1 MQFSIFNFQFSNKDG
16 QIALPFIL
24 LISGVIIEITIAGS
38 FITYFLGTAGLGER
52 LSLRASAA
60 AQSGIRDAMIKITR
74 DKEFGSSAQNYSLTV
89 GNDETLISVTRTVDN
104 ALNIYI
110 YTINSTA
117 TAGSRQKKLVA
128 VLVVNQTTGYVQF
141 QSLSEEPVT

>member
-1 MQFSIFNFQFSNKDG
+1 MGYNSARG

-24 LISGVIIEITIAGS
+24 LISGIIIEITIAGS
-38 FITYFLGTAGLGER
+38 FVTYFLGTAGLGER

-60 AQSGIRDAMIKITR
+60 AHSGIRDAMIKITR
-74 DKEFGSSAQNYSLTV
+74 DKEFGSTPQNYNLTV
-89 GNDETLISVTRTVDN
+89 GDDNTSVSAMRTVDN

-110 YTINSTA
+110 YTISSTA
-117 TAGSRQKKLVA
+117 TAGSRQRKLVA
-128 VLVVNQTTGYVQF
+128 ILVVNQTTGYVQL

>member
-1 MQFSIFNFQFSNKDG
+1 MELIFNNKG
-16 QIALPFIL
+16 QIALPLIL

-52 LSLRASAA
+52 LSLRASVA

-74 DKEFGSSAQNYSLTV
+74 DKEFGSTPQSYTLTV
-89 GNDETLISVTRTVDN
+89 GDDETLISVTRTVDN
-104 ALNIYI
+104 TLNIYI

-117 TAGSRQKKLVA
+117 TAGSRQKKLTA
-128 VLVVNQTTGYVQF
+128 TLVVNQTTGYIQF